1 MRKPL
6 LFAGLVLAVVA
17 LIAVIGRYPLDLDL
31 LGARMEDLHAWHM
44 QRPLAV
50 GAGFFAAYVVV
61 TALSLPVAVWMTLAA
76 GRSSGSARP

>member
-17 LIAVIGRYPLDLDL
+17 LIAVIGRYPLDLDS

-50 GAGFFAAYVVV
+50 GAGFFAGD
-61 TALSLPVAVWMTLAA
+61 W
-76 GRSSGSARP
+76 SADGQADSAWR